1 MSCLPCRSCTM
12 RPTKNVIVTATGAFS
27 GIVDVDD
34 LCFGDPRYAP
44 ALTLASLLASGGP
57 VEYVKAWMCR
67 AGYQDDR
74 IFRLYIA
81 LFLVD
86 FMSEHGQSFN
96 GNQRP
101 SNEQERANLLRVFC

>member
-1 MSCLPCRSCTM
+1 M
-12 RPTKNVIVTATGAFS
+12 
-27 GIVDVDD
+27 DVDD

-57 VEYVKAWMCR
+57 VEYVRAWMCR
-67 AGYQDDR
+67 AGHQDDR

-81 LFLVD
+81 LFLVG

-101 SNEQERANLLRVFC
+101 STEQERADLLRVFDAALTRIDAVTGPSR